1 MSIDIWV
8 YKSIYE
14 YIWVYEYVWVY
25 MIIYEYI
32 WVYVLSDLLSLFY
45 LVQTINGKTG
55 VYEPFVFLII
65 LTLYQLCKLF
75 SQESTSTFFGKV
87 VSLFL
92 FWYFLQVKLD
102 RGWKDSHVYIPFWVI
117 LQGVQGNASVVYD
130 QDCIELAVKIHFCIS
145 NELEWLASS
154 RDAQLVQQ
162 APHRARLLRLHLHH
176 LCPLRLHRSQR
187 CVTFMQFLKV
197 QFW

>member
-1 MSIDIWV
+1 MGKLEFMSP
-8 YKSIYE
+8 
-14 YIWVYEYVWVY
+14 
-25 MIIYEYI
+25 
-32 WVYVLSDLLSLFY
+32 LSFLSSLLFISFANYFHRNLLLLF
-45 LVQTINGKTG
+45 LAK
-55 VYEPFVFLII
+55 
-65 LTLYQLCKLF
+65 
-75 SQESTSTFFGKV
+75 
-87 VSLFL
+87 LFL
-92 FWYFLQVKLD
+92 FSYFDIFCKLNWTED
-102 RGWKDSHVYIPFWVI
+102 KRIKGHVVIHSHVYIPFWVI

-145 NELEWLASS
+145 NELEWLVSS
-154 RDAQLVQQ
+154 RDEQLVQQ